1 MTLILIKYSVSYYTL
16 LRFEREFLKC
26 SSMIFEAGKAFFLLV
41 WKLMDMSQNIPII
54 ALQEFVF
61 SELQTRLFL
70 HLKVSQNRDSE
81 VGMTSRG
88 HQVQPLTQAGPR
100 AASSLQ
106 QWSQS
111 FLITPWKNDPQ
122 HL

>member
-1 MTLILIKYSVSYYTL
+1 
-16 LRFEREFLKC
+16 
-26 SSMIFEAGKAFFLLV
+26 
-41 WKLMDMSQNIPII
+41 
-54 ALQEFVF
+54 
-61 SELQTRLFL
+61 
-70 HLKVSQNRDSE
+70 
-81 VGMTSRG
+81 MTSRG

-122 HL
+122 HLWATSAKSPSQQSISF